1 MSAALTLTGLSC
13 IRGDRVLFTGLD
25 LSLEPGGA
33 ALVTGPNGAGK
44 TSLLRLIAGLLSAHS
59 GEVSMSGSMAFLAEQ
74 SALDRELPLKQA
86 LGYWAQLDRREPAEI
101 DAALDAM
108 ALELIAD
115 VPVRMLSTGQ
125 LKRAALARIILSGAD
140 IWLLDEPVN
149 GLDTDSRARLE
160 SAIANHRARGGIAL
174 VATHQPVDLPDAVPV
189 TIGEAA

>member
-44 TSLLRLIAGLLSAHS
+44 TSLLRLIAGLLSAHA
-59 GEVSMSGSMAFLAEQ
+59 GEVSMSGSMAFLADQ
-74 SALDRELPLKQA
+74 SALDRELPLKRS
-86 LGYWAQLDRREPAEI
+86 LSYWARLDRREPARI
-101 DAALDAM
+101 DLALEAMALDA
-108 ALELIAD
+108 LAD

-125 LKRAALARIILSGAD
+125 LKRAALARIILAGAD
-140 IWLLDEPVN
+140 IWLLDEPAN

-160 SAIANHRARGGIAL
+160 SAIAGHRASGGIAL
-174 VATHQPVDLPDAVPV
+174 VATHQPLDLPDAVPV